1 MTTDDSKSLALFGQ
15 QTIRRVWHNDEWYYS
30 IVDVIAVLAESSNPR
45 NYWNMLK
52 VRAKSEGFDEAMA
65 DIAPLKLK
73 SADNRFR
80 ITETANRATLLR
92 IIQSIPSP
100 RAEPFR
106 LWLAQVGEERLEE
119 IENPEAAIERVRELY
134 RARGH
139 DEAWI
144 EARIRNDLARN
155 ELTDEWRDRGA
166 KEGVEYAILTNEISE
181 GTFNLTVQA
190 YKQYKLIPKSTNLRD
205 HMTTMELVLCSL
217 GEATATLY
225 HRNRDSQGFPQ
236 LKRDARDAGVT
247 AGKARQVI
255 EADLGE
261 SVVSQSNHLALPGP
275 PRRTKGGARF
285 KSSKTQR
292 AGQTGP
298 EQQGDETQLGLF
310 DNTGSEETTPDKEE

>member
-1 MTTDDSKSLALFGQ
+1 VSCT
-15 QTIRRVWHNDEWYYS
+15 
-30 IVDVIAVLAESSNPR
+30 
-45 NYWNMLK
+45 
-52 VRAKSEGFDEAMA
+52 
-65 DIAPLKLK
+65 
-73 SADNRFR
+73 
-80 ITETANRATLLR
+80 
-92 IIQSIPSP
+92 
-100 RAEPFR
+100 
-106 LWLAQVGEERLEE
+106 
-119 IENPEAAIERVRELY
+119 
-134 RARGH
+134 ARGH
-139 DEAWI
+139 GEAWI

-155 ELTDEWRDRGA
+155 ELTDEWHDRGA

-275 PRRTKGGARF
+275 PRRTKGGAKL
-285 KSSKTQR
+285 KSSTRQR
-292 AGQTGP
+292 TGQPAP
-298 EQQGDETQLGLF
+298 EQQGDETQLSLF
-310 DNTGSEETTPDKEE
+310 DDTGSEETTPNKEE